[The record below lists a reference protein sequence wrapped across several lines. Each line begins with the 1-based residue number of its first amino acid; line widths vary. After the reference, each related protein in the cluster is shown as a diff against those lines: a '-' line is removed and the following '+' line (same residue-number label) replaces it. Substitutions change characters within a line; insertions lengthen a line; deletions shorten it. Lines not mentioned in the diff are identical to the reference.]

1 MNRLL
6 VVFAAALCLIG
17 SASAA
22 NPVVINVDDASP
34 PFAYSAGGNVIGV
47 YPTLFYTAFA
57 KMGIPVKLV
66 AKPWNQSLAEADA
79 GKAAIGYFFATPE
92 RLTRYDF
99 SEPVFTENIA
109 VYYNKAKPINFKN
122 IRDLYGKKIGV
133 VRNRHYGEDFAAA
146 KKNGGITTIES
157 FNDKMNF
164 RNLNGGLGDAVLAT
178 EESGKA
184 ILFSE
189 KLLGVEQ
196 GKEYLISNK
205 GHLAF
210 VKSAN
215 QTELLEKFN
224 KTIAAMKQDGSLDK
238 IVKQELTR

>member
-1 MNRLL
+1 
-6 VVFAAALCLIG
+6 
-17 SASAA
+17 
-22 NPVVINVDDASP
+22 
-34 PFAYSAGGNVIGV
+34 
-47 YPTLFYTAFA
+47 
-57 KMGIPVKLV
+57 
-66 AKPWNQSLAEADA
+66 
-79 GKAAIGYFFATPE
+79 
-92 RLTRYDF
+92 
-99 SEPVFTENIA
+99 
-109 VYYNKAKPINFKN
+109 
-122 IRDLYGKKIGV
+122 
-133 VRNRHYGEDFAAA
+133 
-146 KKNGGITTIES
+146 
-157 FNDKMNF
+157 MNF
-164 RNLNGGLGDAVLAT
+164 RNLNGGLVDAVLAT